1 MQQYFAKNK
10 SLELEESDYH
20 HIKNVMRMKTGD
32 LIKIVYDNIFYTC
45 KLNVNKDV
53 DIEVISEE
61 KKNINKVKI
70 ISAFS
75 LIKEQKLDYLLQ
87 KGTEVGI
94 DYFIP
99 INTKRSIVKI
109 DNKKDNKK
117 KDRWTRILK
126 EASEQ
131 SFRSNIPIIEN
142 VLELNDLIKIEA
154 DLKLICSLNEKTEN
168 IKKVLEKNNKC
179 DTILIVTGPE
189 GGFELNEEKKLME
202 NGFIP
207 ISLGNNVLRAETAP
221 IVCASMINYEF
232 MR

>member
-32 LIKIVYDNIFYTC
+32 LIKIVYDNTFYVC

-53 DIEVISEE
+53 DFEIISEE

-75 LIKEQKLDYLLQ
+75 IIKEQKLDYLLQ

-109 DNKKDNKK
+109 DSKKDSKK
-117 KDRWTRILK
+117 KNRWTRILK

>member
-10 SLELEESDYH
+10 NLELEESDYH

-32 LIKIVYDNIFYTC
+32 LIKIVYDNTFYTC
-45 KLNVNKDV
+45 KLNVNKSI
-53 DIEVISEE
+53 DIEVLNEE
-61 KKNINKVKI
+61 KKENNKVKI

-99 INTKRSIVKI
+99 INAKRSIVKI

-117 KDRWTRILK
+117 KERWTRILK

-131 SFRSNIPIIEN
+131 SFRSNIPVIEN
-142 VLELNDLIKIEA
+142 VLELSDLIKRRNELLNSCDSSYETSKAIMTLNVEIAKLKEEFVSEFRLENKEQIE
-154 DLKLICSLNEKTEN
+154 NYWY
-168 IKKVLEKNNKC
+168 
-179 DTILIVTGPE
+179 
-189 GGFELNEEKKLME
+189 
-202 NGFIP
+202 
-207 ISLGNNVLRAETAP
+207 LRSRE
-221 IVCASMINYEF
+221 
-232 MR
+232 

>member
-75 LIKEQKLDYLLQ
+75 IIKEQKLDYLLQ

-109 DNKKDNKK
+109 DSKKDSKK
-117 KDRWTRILK
+117 KNRWTRILK

>member
-61 KKNINKVKI
+61 KKNLNKVKI

-94 DYFIP
+94 DHFIP
-99 INTKRSIVKI
+99 INTKRSIIKI

-117 KDRWTRILK
+117 KERWTRILK